1 MLKLQVLTF
10 YPNPATDLL
19 TISDTSEISVIEIY
33 DISGK
38 NVLSQDLNVK
48 KTDLNISKLKT
59 GMYILKTNSNGKTE
73 SHSLLNSLKNKI

>member
-19 TISDTSEISVIEIY
+19 TISDTSEISAIEIY

-59 GMYILKTNSNGKTE
+59 GMYILKTNSNGK
-73 SHSLLNSLKNKI
+73 SQSFKFIKK